1 MAYIGRGTDNI
12 SNVEVLD
19 NITFSGA
26 SSYTLQ
32 KGGANYVPISAA
44 NILVSID
51 GVVQANNFSVSG
63 STIDFGVAIANTS
76 TCNFVLHFGT
86 GLITTVQDGAV
97 TTAKIGSSAITSAKM
112 ASNSIATASVIDDA
126 ITYAKMQDTSAAN
139 RVLGAASAGTIG
151 EVQVSTDMI
160 ADAQVDESKLK
171 ISNSATNGYFLSAQ
185 SGNTGGLTWAQAG
198 GGGKILQVK
207 SVTFKDAFTSTAGSG
222 TFVNITGATLAI
234 TPSATTSK
242 ILFQAMITTGAQT
255 YGVVLKIQR
264 NGSDIA
270 GALGTVTGNRVAS
283 TAYSSGHSSDDAEMQ
298 STYMSYLDS
307 PSSTSALTYTVQ
319 GSARYQPAAV
329 AWTVNYPHTDTNA
342 NYTAH
347 SVSTITL
354 MEVGA

>member
-1 MAYIGRGTDNI
+1 MSYIGKTPTA
-12 SNVEVLD
+12 VPL
-19 NITFSGA
+19 T
-26 SSYTLQ
+26 SSDI
-32 KGGANYVPISAA
+32 P
-44 NILVSID
+44 D
-51 GVVQANNFSVSG
+51 
-63 STIDFGVAIANTS
+63 STISQADLVD
-76 TCNFVLHFGT
+76 
-86 GLITTVQDGAV
+86 QAV
-97 TTAKIGSSAITSAKM
+97 
-112 ASNSIATASVIDDA
+112 NE
-126 ITYAKMQDTSAAN
+126 AKMQ
-139 RVLGAASAGTIG
+139 V
-151 EVQVSTDMI
+151 
-160 ADAQVDESKLK
+160 
-171 ISNSATNGYFLSAQ
+171 SNSPTNGYFLSAQ
-185 SGNTGGLTWAQAG
+185 SGNTGGMTWAEAG

-222 TFVNITGATLAI
+222 TFANITGATLAI

-242 ILFQAMITTGAQT
+242 ILFQAMITTGAET

-264 NGSDIA
+264 GGSDIA

-342 NYTAH
+342 SYTAH